1 LRWLFDVGTG
11 FVVEGPAMAQRL
23 EALGCPAEK
32 IHLLPIT
39 IDVARYTYRPRPMG
53 PSDQLRIL
61 FVGRFAPKKGL
72 EPMLHAL
79 HRARSRLGPFEFRI
93 IGGGTD
99 ESDAAVRRLACDLG
113 LEDRVCFLGF
123 RTRIEVIRELDDAH
137 ILAVPSMTGS
147 DGDTEGGAPTILLE
161 AQVSGLPVL
170 GTDHADIPFVL
181 APPYRQYLAAEGSA
195 DSLADRL
202 LALRADARRW
212 PELASA
218 GRDHILAQHG
228 PANFSRLEAL
238 YDLAA
243 QKAIR

>member
-1 LRWLFDVGTG
+1 LRWLFEFGTG
-11 FVVEGPAMAQRL
+11 FIVEGPAMARRL
-23 EALGCPAEK
+23 EALGCPAER

-39 IDVARYTYRPRPMG
+39 IDVARYTYRARRMG
-53 PSDQLRIL
+53 PSDHLRIL

-72 EPMLHAL
+72 EQMLHAL
-79 HRARSRLGPFEFRI
+79 HRAQSRLGSFEFRI

-99 ESDAAVRRLACDLG
+99 ESEGAVRRLVCDLG

-123 RTRIEVIRELDDAH
+123 RTRTEVMRELDYAH

-161 AQVSGLPVL
+161 AQISGLPVL

-181 APPYRQYLAAEGSA
+181 APPYRQYLAAEGSP

-202 LALRADARRW
+202 LALWADARRW

-218 GRDHILAQHG
+218 GRDHMLAQHG
-228 PANFSRLEAL
+228 RANFSRLEAL
-238 YDLAA
+238 YDFAVEELA
-243 QKAIR
+243 